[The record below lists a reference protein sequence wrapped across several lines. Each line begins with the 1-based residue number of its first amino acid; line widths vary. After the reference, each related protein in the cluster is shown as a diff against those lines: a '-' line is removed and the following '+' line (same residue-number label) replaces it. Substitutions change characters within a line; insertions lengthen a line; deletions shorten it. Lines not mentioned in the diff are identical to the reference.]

1 MQALAVNDEQNLSS
15 EVSSSDEELK
25 ILEEQRAKR
34 NQKKLIAKIKSN
46 IAEQPFQI
54 GRIFNAKR
62 LEN

>member
-1 MQALAVNDEQNLSS
+1 MQALALNDEQNQSS

-46 IAEQPFQI
+46 IVEQPFHI
-54 GRIFNAKR
+54 GII
-62 LEN
+62 L